1 MNVRTSWIIL
11 KEVCFMTTKLNR
23 EYKSWMFIMI
33 FGDKEKLLE
42 LYNAV
47 SGKNYKDPE
56 MLTINTLENAIY
68 LSMKNDVSFLIDF
81 RLSLYE
87 HQSTYNPNMPLR
99 FLLYLADVYSDLSKD
114 ENLYGRKRIP
124 LPVPKCIVFYNGQ
137 EDRPDYEELRLSDS
151 YMVHEEGA
159 ALELRVDVLNI
170 NVGHNKKLLES
181 CQTLQDYAQYV
192 HRVRMKAKQM
202 PIEAAVEQTIE
213 ECIRENILRDF
224 LMKNKAE
231 AKKVSIY
238 EYNEEEHLRM
248 EREEAFEEGVM
259 KERENTQRERERADK
274 AEENVRQMEAELK
287 RLKEELKKIQKK
299 Q

>member
-1 MNVRTSWIIL
+1 M
-11 KEVCFMTTKLNR
+11 
-23 EYKSWMFIMI
+23 
-33 FGDKEKLLE
+33 
-42 LYNAV
+42 
-47 SGKNYKDPE
+47 
-56 MLTINTLENAIY
+56 
-68 LSMKNDVSFLIDF
+68 
-81 RLSLYE
+81 
-87 HQSTYNPNMPLR
+87 
-99 FLLYLADVYSDLSKD
+99 
-114 ENLYGRKRIP
+114 
-124 LPVPKCIVFYNGQ
+124 
-137 EDRPDYEELRLSDS
+137 
-151 YMVHEEGA
+151 
-159 ALELRVDVLNI
+159 
-170 NVGHNKKLLES
+170 
-181 CQTLQDYAQYV
+181 